1 MKTKHIYLLG
11 LSVLFMG
18 TGCINTHYE
27 LSTITRT
34 RLVVD
39 HRYDASPDVDA
50 QLFMANYKHHVDSVM
65 GPVVGEVAH
74 DMAVQKRAC
83 FGNPAFLLL
92 VAPELVR
99 QIYELFTGFYW
110 F

>member
-65 GPVVGEVAH
+65 VSLRNAIIASAVVTPH
-74 DMAVQKRAC
+74 DSA
-83 FGNPAFLLL
+83 
-92 VAPELVR
+92 
-99 QIYELFTGFYW
+99 
-110 F
+110 